1 MDECVVNYGVR
12 NISYFDCS
20 KDKVLDKCDEK
31 LIEDNF
37 VEESIFV
44 VGDCVFVRVKLN
56 SLDLLEDWGSDDI
69 MV

>member
-1 MDECVVNYGVR
+1 M
-12 NISYFDCS
+12 
-20 KDKVLDKCDEK
+20 
-31 LIEDNF
+31 IEDNF
-37 VEESIFV
+37 VEESILV